1 MPYTPTKNVLDL
13 ELRAALRRVM
23 LGTTFYESARFH
35 GVRVEELYSFY
46 KALQQGL
53 YERFQLKN
61 SSFRL
66 ARLLET
72 KEPTESFLRY
82 MLKNHGID
90 RTISFCSSFYLNKR
104 QDLEKR
110 CLKVQSDYVLPR
122 DQFSQYI
129 GCKVVAYAGTAKTD
143 LYIRFGEASK
153 AIQSAYPFRYE
164 CETYDDFI
172 KALDGNL
179 GIDIV
184 EVTGFMSSLSVE

>member
-1 MPYTPTKNVLDL
+1 
-13 ELRAALRRVM
+13 M